1 MLYYFVMKTAASA
14 RLFWSWTRGIRY
26 APIRAHSRSETRESE
41 NQKIIEKA
49 AQLLGKDLAGLIHKV
64 DPTHPL
70 IDMARY

>member
-1 MLYYFVMKTAASA
+1 MKTVTSA
-14 RLFWSWTRGIRY
+14 RLLWSWTRGIRY
-26 APIRAHSRSETRESE
+26 APKRAHSRSETTENE

-64 DPTHPL
+64 DRKHPL